1 LATSYLLINTGM
13 GAENEVLESI
23 KEIPNV
29 KEAHSVNGE
38 YDIIARVEGKT
49 MEELKNIISWKI
61 RRHNK
66 VKSTRTMIV
75 V

>member
-49 MEELKNIISWKI
+49 MEELK
-61 RRHNK
+61 
-66 VKSTRTMIV
+66 TRTMIV